1 MRPLVFS
8 DTVTIRTDAELRAA
22 IDAAAAREAVSASDL
37 LRRTL
42 RVALLDV
49 GGGIGGRDFPRLV
62 RAEMAAGSR

>member
-8 DTVTIRTDAELRAA
+8 DTITIRTDAELRAA

-42 RVALLDV
+42 RIALLEAA
-49 GGGIGGRDFPRLV
+49 
-62 RAEMAAGSR
+62 RAGAASRSEARA